1 MRETKT
7 METCRIGIVG
17 CTGRMGRML
26 IAETLATPGAVLAG
40 GTGRGAHLGTDLG
53 SLVGVKDLGIAV
65 GGEAEDL
72 FRAVDVVIDFTTPA
86 ATLAHARLAERLGT
100 ALVIGTTG
108 LGAEET
114 RAVEAAAA
122 KAPVVSAPNM
132 SLGVN
137 LLLGLVEQVAR
148 SLDIDWDIEIVEM
161 HHRHKID
168 APSGTA
174 LGLGRAA
181 AKGRGV
187 AFDDVAV
194 LSREGQTGA
203 RPDGAIGFATLR
215 GGDVVGDHTVVFA
228 GPSERVELTHKATD
242 RRLFARGAL
251 RAALWAK
258 GKPAGLYGMKDVLG
272 LQL

>member
-1 MRETKT
+1 

-17 CTGRMGRML
+17 CAGRMGRML
-26 IAETLATPGAVLAG
+26 IAETLATSGAALG
-40 GTGRGAHLGTDLG
+40 GGVGRGSHVGADLG
-53 SLVGVKDLGIAV
+53 SLIGVKDLGLAV
-65 GGEAEDL
+65 GDVPEAL
-72 FRAVDVVIDFTTPA
+72 FQAVDVVIDFTVPA
-86 ATLAHARLAERLGT
+86 ATVQHARLAGRHGT

-108 LGAEET
+108 LSAEET
-114 RAVEAAAA
+114 ETVKAAAA
-122 KAPVVSAPNM
+122 SAPIVSAPNM

-148 SLDIDWDIEIVEM
+148 SLGPDWDIEIVEM
-161 HHRHKID
+161 HHKHKID

-203 RPDGAIGFATLR
+203 RQEGTIGFATLR
-215 GGDVVGDHTVVFA
+215 GGDVVGEHTVVFA
-228 GPSERVELTHKATD
+228 GMAERLELTHKATD
-242 RRLFARGAL
+242 RRIFARGAL

-272 LQL
+272 L